1 MAGTISTRISIDGA
15 EDIRKKLE
23 ELGAAGAKAFQQIQD
38 AAKKPIIDPAQ
49 IDRSKQAFDQ
59 LAVAAQKTGNAI
71 EQAGQQAQA
80 AGESIGT
87 SLVSAARNFTIA
99 ATAIAFA
106 ISAVVRSLTSG
117 AGETAQTISS
127 QADKLTLTIP
137 QWLKLRASIEA
148 AGGSA
153 EGFIKSV
160 GPLIGA
166 LNKLSLE
173 ASGKSMQTFA
183 DGTSVTIFQMTK
195 MSDETKKLTTELA
208 KFGVT
213 LDMIQKG
220 DVVAIMQKLAQTISA
235 MPDGAAKAAAG
246 VRFFGQNWQQAI
258 KDLTAGKNA
267 IDDSVGAMGQMRI
280 ASRQMS
286 ADQIKDAK
294 DAADQWDDLAK
305 AIRAIKDQI
314 GALFSGS
321 SFDRAKWL
329 TDIVDDA
336 RILLTTFLKLNE
348 AGRADFLANLKDG
361 AAATVFKV
369 LVATGQQLAGAWGV
383 LVAAGEKLMGI
394 FDGIAGVFEGITG
407 SQVAAFFITAAIAA
421 AGLALALKTLSLLLT
436 PLLMLFSPFGAAL
449 LAAGAAAVLF
459 WDQITKGAQEA
470 AALIPVE
477 LQDIADSFKKLFS
490 GDFSGFWD
498 QFSAAAS
505 AAFQKIS
512 QGPDTGWVSTLV
524 KILATIPGTIELI
537 VKAFIGLGQAAQSV
551 ADAINKVFGTELTGT
566 DIAAIVII
574 GQMTGAFQLLG
585 IAVGIA
591 GVAINTLIGIFG
603 GVPVGI
609 ALIGAAIVGAIA
621 AWLRF
626 SEAGQAAV
634 AWVDGF
640 AQSFITKTN
649 EIGSAIGNLVSKIGE
664 LASAIGGAIWDTFA
678 NAGIAA
684 INTISNAIDGLIA
697 KFKAIGSAIAGAFS
711 GGGGEPGSVT
721 PAPGFAHGGMIGGRG
736 SGTSDSNLAWVS
748 RGEHIMPARAVR
760 QPGVLAFLEALR
772 RSGGDLSRVL
782 DGIGRFATGGLV
794 TMPALAGGGIGG
806 MSHVTIQFPGL
817 APIGGLRATQSVV
830 DELQRAAAMAQ
841 VRSGGRKPSRY
852 T

>member
-99 ATAIAFA
+99 AIAIAFA

-127 QADKLTLTIP
+127 QADKLSLTIP

-153 EGFIKSV
+153 EGFMQSV
-160 GPLIGA
+160 TPLIGA

-173 ASGKSMQTFA
+173 TSGKSMQTFA

-280 ASRQMS
+280 ASRQMT
-286 ADQIKDAK
+286 AEQVKDAK
-294 DAADQWDDLAK
+294 DAADQWDDLGK
-305 AIRAIKDQI
+305 AIRALKDQI

-329 TDIVDDA
+329 TDMVDDA

-348 AGRADFLANLKDG
+348 AGRAGFLADLGDSAG
-361 AAATVFKV
+361 ATAFKV
-369 LVATGQQLAGAWGV
+369 LVAVGQQLAGVWDV
-383 LVAAGEKLMGI
+383 LSAAGGKLMGV
-394 FDGIAGVFEGITG
+394 FDGIAGIFEGITG
-407 SQVAAFFITAAIAA
+407 SQVAAFFITATIAA
-421 AGLALALKTLSLLLT
+421 VGLAVALKGIALALTPLTMLLSLV
-436 PLLMLFSPFGAAL
+436 FGPFGPLL
-449 LAAGAAAVLF
+449 LAAAAAAVVF
-459 WDQITKGAQEA
+459 WDQISAGAAKA
-470 AALIPVE
+470 ASLIPTE
-477 LQDIADSFKKLFS
+477 LAQMKDAIAKLFS
-490 GDFSGFWD
+490 GDFAGAW
-498 QFSAAAS
+498 QEFSAAAS
-505 AAFQKIS
+505 AAFGKIVEDANKTDAANRTWLQSLIVGLS
-512 QGPDTGWVSTLV
+512 Q
-524 KILATIPGTIELI
+524 IPGTIKLI
-537 VKAFIGLGQAAQSV
+537 VEAFGGLITAAQGV
-551 ADAINKVFGTELTGT
+551 ADIINKLFGTDLKGL

-678 NAGIAA
+678 NAGTAA

-736 SGTSDSNLAWVS
+736 SPAASTSC
-748 RGEHIMPARAVR
+748 R
-760 QPGVLAFLEALR
+760 QPRCGNRACWRSSRHCGVVAAISAACSMA
-772 RSGGDLSRVL
+772 SGGLP
-782 DGIGRFATGGLV
+782 
-794 TMPALAGGGIGG
+794 PAGW
-806 MSHVTIQFPGL
+806 
-817 APIGGLRATQSVV
+817 
-830 DELQRAAAMAQ
+830 
-841 VRSGGRKPSRY
+841 
-852 T
+852 